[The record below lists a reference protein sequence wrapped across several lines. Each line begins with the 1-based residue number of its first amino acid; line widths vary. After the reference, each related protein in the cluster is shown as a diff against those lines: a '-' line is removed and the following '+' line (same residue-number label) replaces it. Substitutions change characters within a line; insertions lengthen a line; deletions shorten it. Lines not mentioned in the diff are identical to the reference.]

1 MQVDALTLTEYLLGG
16 LDDQERAQVEA
27 ALASS
32 PMLRAELRALAEVF
46 GEVAA
51 ELPPEL
57 PSPSGRDRLL
67 AAVAPRPRLASVVD
81 ALARFVDMTR
91 EAAAALLASV
101 DEATRWHPTPW
112 AGIRVFH
119 IEPGPRIADAEVGFV
134 HMAPGARFPWHGHDG
149 DEENLVL
156 QGALQVSD
164 GRVVGAGEIYVG
176 NPAVEHDFV
185 ALDGPDLI
193 LVAVLRCH
201 LIFAD
206 GTLYGRHAPH

>member
-1 MQVDALTLTEYLLGG
+1 MQVDALTLTEYLLGS
-16 LDDQERAQVEA
+16 LDEHERVQVEA

-32 PMLRAELRALAEVF
+32 PALRAELRALAEVF

-134 HMAPGARFPWHGHDG
+134 HMAPGARFPWHATTGTKRTWCCKAPCRSPTAAWWGRARSTWATRRWSTTAARGRTDG
-149 DEENLVL
+149 WR
-156 QGALQVSD
+156 S
-164 GRVVGAGEIYVG
+164 
-176 NPAVEHDFV
+176 
-185 ALDGPDLI
+185 
-193 LVAVLRCH
+193 
-201 LIFAD
+201 AD
-206 GTLYGRHAPH
+206 GQPELGEPAPGCAT